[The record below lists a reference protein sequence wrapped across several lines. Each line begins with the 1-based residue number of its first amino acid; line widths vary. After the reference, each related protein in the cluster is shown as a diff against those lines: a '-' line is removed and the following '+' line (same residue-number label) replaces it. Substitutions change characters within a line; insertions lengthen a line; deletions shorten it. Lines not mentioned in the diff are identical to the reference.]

1 MAVQGTPNAPNQ
13 NYANWVLS
21 PDDLRLFLRDY
32 PESNTLLGES
42 DFSDA
47 ELARSIRRAIEQ
59 ANIIGRPTGY
69 SVTSFPSAYILEHGA
84 AAHLLKSEALRQ
96 LRNQA
101 TFQDGNVQPVGLDN
115 KQGEY
120 LQQAS
125 LFMQEFTQMVT
136 TIKISENMNS
146 FGQMSSPIRQAQ
158 HIR

>member
-1 MAVQGTPNAPNQ
+1 MKIRKGSLVR
-13 NYANWVLS
+13 W
-21 PDDLRLFLRDY
+21 
-32 PESNTLLGES
+32 S
-42 DFSDA
+42 D
-47 ELARSIRRAIEQ
+47 RW
-59 ANIIGRPTGY
+59 
-69 SVTSFPSAYILEHGA
+69 
-84 AAHLLKSEALRQ
+84 
-96 LRNQA
+96 
-101 TFQDGNVQPVGLDN
+101 LDN